1 MTDSGKQSSLIT
13 AKKCLKVDLTKK
25 LDSDKK
31 NRRQQL
37 LLMDLFHRNLLF
49 SFRPREKRF
58 QCLFKNANSCQNER
72 NTHSREVLLTGKD
85 KYS

>member
-1 MTDSGKQSSLIT
+1 VEVTYSGKQSSLIT
-13 AKKCLKVDLTKK
+13 TQKCLKVDLTKK

-49 SFRPREKRF
+49 SFRP
-58 QCLFKNANSCQNER
+58 KNVFNVYSKTPTLAKTNGTPIAG
-72 NTHSREVLLTGKD
+72 NT
-85 KYS
+85 Y